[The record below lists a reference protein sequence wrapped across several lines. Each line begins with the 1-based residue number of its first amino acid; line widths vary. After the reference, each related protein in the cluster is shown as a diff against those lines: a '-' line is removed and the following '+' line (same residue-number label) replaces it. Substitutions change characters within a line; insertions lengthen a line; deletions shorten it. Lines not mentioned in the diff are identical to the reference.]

1 MLVEVCLVV
10 FYCVHKSLI
19 NNLAVNNVMF
29 YVSRVIIIE
38 SYPAFFDRDTGAIV
52 KVHVDS

>member
-1 MLVEVCLVV
+1 MLLELCLVV